1 MENCVNDPDIPND
14 NFVLL
19 LVFILY
25 EKAELIPVLLEGPEA
40 SLKTCAPIPV
50 LSPRNV
56 WYIKFWVTGASSIP
70 THCLLKLIDRGE

>member
-1 MENCVNDPDIPND
+1 MENCVNDPDMPND

-50 LSPRNV
+50 LSPRKCDTLNFELQEPRQFQS
-56 WYIKFWVTGASSIP
+56 IAS
-70 THCLLKLIDRGE
+70 